1 MFFTQ
6 ADLIKFLEKII
17 ANSSELIEVNF
28 SKVETRWD
36 YTQEEANWIVD
47 ALVKNT
53 NIRKVN
59 LESCPI
65 GDEGAIRLALAW
77 EKLPNMVEADLSNCG
92 IGVKGAASLIHYSK
106 LKLLNLSHNKDIVRV
121 SISAFDSFD
130 LHLKKRLA
138 ALSDDKYCEVNNDEL
153 LILEEEMGLPNST
166 YKVDR
171 DIYIPDLW
179 EALGKNQFLLVLKFN
194 RINIPIPNL
203 AIGIRTNTVLSELHL
218 DGCEITCDNIDP
230 LSEALHYNRTLQVLN
245 LRCNN
250 RIGGVGTKKLASMLM
265 VNATLVELNLQFCE
279 ILDVGAL
286 AISAA
291 LQINKT
297 LKVLSIGYNKISL
310 IGLKPILHSAG
321 EHPDLK
327 VLNLE
332 DNVIGEE
339 GGLAVA
345 DLIVKNT
352 QLKKLDLF
360 GVGLTLVAVKAIAAA
375 LSANEHLTYIRLSGN
390 KFGNESALVIGEML
404 LRNNSLRNIGL
415 RGCGF
420 NSSGIT
426 ILSHSVKLNFTLL
439 DIDIDV
445 NSVLLSPY
453 YKRNK
458 TIQEPISHN
467 PYQRQN
473 LLREVLRSRKERDL
487 SINLPKDKT
496 RYSNEVPS
504 LQTIVKFSMAFF
516 KEFELVE
523 VPVDIKEE
531 ILSIEESKK
540 VSGEFG
546 DFF

>member
-166 YKVDR
+166 HKVDR

-179 EALGKNQFLLVLKFN
+179 EALSKNQFLLVLKFN

-203 AIGIRTNTVLSELHL
+203 AIGIRTNTVLSQLHL
-218 DGCEITCDNIDP
+218 DGCEVTWDNIDP

-250 RIGGVGTKKLASMLM
+250 RTRWRGG
-265 VNATLVELNLQFCE
+265 E
-279 ILDVGAL
+279 
-286 AISAA
+286 
-291 LQINKT
+291 
-297 LKVLSIGYNKISL
+297 KIS
-310 IGLKPILHSAG
+310 
-321 EHPDLK
+321 
-327 VLNLE
+327 
-332 DNVIGEE
+332 
-339 GGLAVA
+339 
-345 DLIVKNT
+345 
-352 QLKKLDLF
+352 F
-360 GVGLTLVAVKAIAAA
+360 
-375 LSANEHLTYIRLSGN
+375 Y
-390 KFGNESALVIGEML
+390 
-404 LRNNSLRNIGL
+404 
-415 RGCGF
+415 
-420 NSSGIT
+420 
-426 ILSHSVKLNFTLL
+426 
-439 DIDIDV
+439 V
-445 NSVLLSPY
+445 N
-453 YKRNK
+453 
-458 TIQEPISHN
+458 
-467 PYQRQN
+467 
-473 LLREVLRSRKERDL
+473 
-487 SINLPKDKT
+487 
-496 RYSNEVPS
+496 
-504 LQTIVKFSMAFF
+504 
-516 KEFELVE
+516 
-523 VPVDIKEE
+523 
-531 ILSIEESKK
+531 
-540 VSGEFG
+540 G
-546 DFF
+546 